1 MQTTYLGGL
10 GLVGA
15 VIRSIGV
22 RHDGA
27 HQLVTDGLYVDLRR
41 ALRNPADDPSMR
53 YGTGLDADVYAH
65 VLATPGARE
74 LIARTA
80 VQLRALADEVPVGR
94 LARLTVACQ
103 GGRHR
108 SVAVAEA
115 VARRVWTGWGGQYGV
130 DVEHHHIDRP
140 VLPPGH
146 RHP

>member
-1 MQTTYLGGL
+1 MQITHLDGPGP
-10 GLVGA
+10 VAA

-22 RHDGA
+22 LHDGA
-27 HQLVTDGLYVDLRR
+27 HQLVTDGLYLDLRH
-41 ALRNPADDPSMR
+41 ALRNPADDPALCDR
-53 YGTGLDADVYAH
+53 TGLDPEVYDH
-65 VLATPGARE
+65 VLHTPGARE
-74 LIARTA
+74 LIARTS

-115 VARRVWTGWGGQYGV
+115 IAREVWAAWDGEDGV

-140 VLPPGH
+140 LLPASN
-146 RHP
+146 